1 MGYLCTPRLTYYIR
15 THTSVQTLKTTKAM
29 ATGKKT
35 GGRKAGTPNKV
46 SGAVR
51 KAISSAIDGYYN
63 SDQFITDL
71 AALKPVER
79 VQAMEKLAQY
89 AVPKLQST
97 TLDATVEKRK
107 TIEDRL
113 RAASKVDGTDNDG
126 GDDEIDDGFGD
137 DDE

>member
-1 MGYLCTPRLTYYIR
+1 
-15 THTSVQTLKTTKAM
+15 M
-29 ATGKKT
+29 ATGRKT

-51 KAISSAIDGYYN
+51 KAISTAIDGYYN
-63 SDQFITDL
+63 SEQFINDL

-113 RAASKVDGTDNDG
+113 LAACKEDGSGKDG
-126 GDDEIDDGFGD
+126 KDEDFDDGFDD

>member
-1 MGYLCTPRLTYYIR
+1 MHSTFKLLHTHAYRR
-15 THTSVQTLKTTKAM
+15 TIIKDFDM
-29 ATGKKT
+29 AAGKKT

-51 KAISSAIDGYYN
+51 KAISEAIDGYYT
-63 SDQFITDL
+63 SEQFMLDM

-97 TLDATVEKRK
+97 TLDATVQKRK

-113 RAASKVDGTDNDG
+113 LAASQEAAGKQA
-126 GDDEIDDGFGD
+126 EEEYIDDGFD
-137 DDE
+137 DDEA

>member
-1 MGYLCTPRLTYYIR
+1 MR
-15 THTSVQTLKTTKAM
+15 TIIKEFVM

-51 KAISSAIDGYYN
+51 KAISDAIDGYYN
-63 SDQFITDL
+63 SDQFMFDL

-97 TLDATVEKRK
+97 TLDATVKKRK

-113 RAASKVDGTDNDG
+113 IAASKEDG
-126 GDDEIDDGFGD
+126 GGKKSNEDDFDEGFDD

>member
-1 MGYLCTPRLTYYIR
+1 
-15 THTSVQTLKTTKAM
+15 M

-51 KAISSAIDGYYN
+51 KAISIAIDGYYN

-97 TLDATVEKRK
+97 TLDATVGKRK

-113 RAASKVDGTDNDG
+113 RAASKVDGTENG
-126 GDDEIDDGFGD
+126 GDEEEIDDGFGD
-137 DDE
+137 DGE

>member
-1 MGYLCTPRLTYYIR
+1 
-15 THTSVQTLKTTKAM
+15 M

-46 SGAVR
+46 SGAIR
-51 KAISSAIDGYYN
+51 KAISNAIDGYYT
-63 SDQFITDL
+63 SDQFISDL
-71 AALKPVER
+71 SALKPVER
-79 VQAMEKLAQY
+79 VTAMEKLAQY
-89 AVPKLQST
+89 ALPKLQST

-113 RAASKVDGTDNDG
+113 IAASKVETNKESTQ
-126 GDDEIDDGFGD
+126 DEDLDDGFDD